1 MGILLI
7 HDSLLYLVTIVL
19 LFIIL
24 LPLMQPTSRYDR
36 QTRLPGIG
44 KQGQQRIRD
53 SRVAVLGCGA
63 LGTVAADILARA
75 GVGTLRLIDRDVV
88 EWTNLQR
95 QSLFYESDAELGRAK
110 AEVACERL
118 AMANSEVTYEPMVTD
133 VTPDNITYVLADIDL
148 VVDGTDNFAVRFL
161 LNDFSLRYH
170 VPWVHGGCVGTTGQV
185 MFFSGHGKPCF
196 RCLVPQPPP
205 SSAIATCDTA
215 GVLGSATHVVASL
228 QVTEALKWISGNAD
242 AVRSGVWS
250 LDFWN
255 NRSREIMI
263 PESLSETCPACGLG
277 ELEFLDVSGTD
288 AVGDAKI
295 LCGRDSVQLPAPIA
309 SPPDLVRL
317 VTLWQSLGE
326 VQSTRFFVRLT
337 LPDRMTVTVF
347 RDGRTVIDG
356 TADVGRAKSIHH
368 RFVGG

>member
-1 MGILLI
+1 
-7 HDSLLYLVTIVL
+7 
-19 LFIIL
+19 
-24 LPLMQPTSRYDR
+24 MQPSPRYDR

-44 KQGQQRIRD
+44 AQGQQRIHD

-95 QSLFYESDAELGRAK
+95 QSLFYESDAQLGRAK

-118 AMANSEVTYEPMVTD
+118 AMANSEVAYEPMVTD
-133 VTPDNITYVLADIDL
+133 VTPDNIQTVLANIDL
-148 VVDGTDNFAVRFL
+148 VIDGTDNFAVRFL
-161 LNDFSLRYH
+161 LNDFSLRNQ
-170 VPWVHGGCVGTTGQV
+170 VAWVHGGCVGTTGQV
-185 MFFSGHGKPCF
+185 MFFTGQGKPCF

-205 SSAIATCDTA
+205 ASAIATCDTA
-215 GVLGSATHVVASL
+215 GVLGSATHVIASL
-228 QVTEALKWISGNAD
+228 QVTEALKWITGHTES
-242 AVRSGVWS
+242 VRSGVWS

-255 NRSREIMI
+255 NRSREILI
-263 PESLSETCPACGLG
+263 PEALSLACPACGRG
-277 ELEFLDVSGTD
+277 ELEYLDGNGPD

-295 LCGRDSVQLPAPIA
+295 LCGRDSVQLPASVA

-317 VTLWQSLGE
+317 GTLWQDLGE
-326 VQSTRFFVRLT
+326 VQFTRFFVRLT
-337 LPDRMTVTVF
+337 LSDGMMVTVF

-368 RFVGG
+368 RYVGG